1 MSTATELEALFP
13 DSEYRF
19 HVGARRAE
27 ARAFFAPQDATGRI
41 LAERARWIDGEDAR
55 RYLALDDEGRGAFDE
70 FRDLLR
76 AWGLRAPRDTHELA
90 TALEPDVL
98 LLAPDAEGMLR
109 LRGGALVFPTSWAL
123 EEKMGK
129 PLQAIHAPVP
139 GLNSDIGAQL
149 DRMLPRLAPGAA
161 WRRSNWGIAATDEL
175 NMHPA
180 RALPSPGLP
189 LRPER
194 LWLRVEHQA
203 LVALPR
209 SRGLVFGIRIALRRM
224 DEIMAGSAALRRGLA
239 RALQTMTPELLR
251 YKRIDAIAP
260 ELVVSLQVT

>member
-13 DSEYRF
+13 DSEYTF
-19 HVGARRAE
+19 HVGVQRGE
-27 ARAFFAPQDATGRI
+27 ARAFFAPQDPTGRL
-41 LAERARWIDGEDAR
+41 LAERARWIGGADAR
-55 RYLALDDEGRGAFDE
+55 RYIALDDEGRGAFDE
-70 FRDLLR
+70 FRDKLR
-76 AWGLRAPRDTHELA
+76 EWGLRAPDDMRELA

-98 LLAPDAEGMLR
+98 LLAPDAESVLR

-139 GLNSDIGAQL
+139 GLNPGIGAQL

-161 WRRSNWGIAATDEL
+161 WCRSNWGIAATDEL
-175 NMHPA
+175 NMHPS
-180 RALPSPGLP
+180 RALPAPALP

-203 LVALPR
+203 LVALPQN
-209 SRGLVFGIRIALRRM
+209 RGLVFGIRLALHRL
-224 DEIMAGSAALRRGLA
+224 DEVVAGSAAVRRGLA

-260 ELVVSLQVT
+260 ELVAHLAE